1 MIKFKAST
9 IGNRIEKV
17 EVVGETECFVK
28 LPNGRKD
35 AKRSEWQ
42 NYFDSFDDA
51 KNYLIDKA
59 QKRVD
64 SLRTQLESA
73 NGELGQIKGIKES

>member
-1 MIKFKAST
+1 VIKYLTKFNKV
-9 IGNRIEKV
+9 EKV
-17 EVVGETECFVK
+17 EVVGETEHFVK
-28 LPNGRKD
+28 LLNGRKE
-35 AKRSEWQ
+35 AKRTDWS

-51 KNYLIDKA
+51 KNSLVEKA

-64 SLRTQLESA
+64 SLRRQLESA

>member
-1 MIKFKAST
+1 MIKYLTKF
-9 IGNRIEKV
+9 NRVEKV
-17 EVVGETECFVK
+17 EVAGETDHFVK
-28 LPNGRKD
+28 LLNGRKE
-35 AKRSEWQ
+35 AKQSDWCS
-42 NYFDSFDDA
+42 YFDSFDDA

-64 SLRTQLESA
+64 SLRRSLESA

>member
-1 MIKFKAST
+1 MIKFKTSV

-28 LPNGRKD
+28 LINGRKD

-42 NYFDSFDDA
+42 NYFNSFDEA
-51 KNYLIDKA
+51 KNYLIDNA

-73 NGELGQIKGIKES
+73 NGALGQIKGIKES

>member
-1 MIKFKAST
+1 VIKYLTKF
-9 IGNRIEKV
+9 NRVEKV
-17 EVVGETECFVK
+17 EVAGETDHFVK
-28 LPNGRKD
+28 LLNGRKE
-35 AKRSEWQ
+35 AKQSDWCS
-42 NYFDSFDDA
+42 YFDSFDDA

-64 SLRTQLESA
+64 SLRRSLESA

>member
-1 MIKFKAST
+1 VIKYLTKFNKV
-9 IGNRIEKV
+9 EKV
-17 EVVGETECFVK
+17 EVVGETEHFVK
-28 LPNGRKD
+28 LLNGRKE
-35 AKRSEWQ
+35 AKRTDWS

-51 KNYLIDKA
+51 KNSLVEKA

-64 SLRTQLESA
+64 SLRRQLEAA

>member
-1 MIKFKAST
+1 VIKYLTKFNKV
-9 IGNRIEKV
+9 EKV
-17 EVVGETECFVK
+17 EVVGETEHFVK
-28 LPNGRKD
+28 LLNGRKE
-35 AKRSEWQ
+35 AKRTDWS

-51 KNYLIDKA
+51 KNSLVEKA

-64 SLRTQLESA
+64 SLRRQLETA